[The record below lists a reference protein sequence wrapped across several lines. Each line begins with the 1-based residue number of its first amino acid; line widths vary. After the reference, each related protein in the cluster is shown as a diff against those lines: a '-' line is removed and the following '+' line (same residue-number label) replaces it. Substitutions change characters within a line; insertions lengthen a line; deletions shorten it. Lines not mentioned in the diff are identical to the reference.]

1 MTKPFITK
9 ELLENCTVELDE
21 KYTLMYS
28 IEDGYVH
35 IVVGKIKDD
44 VLTIVLNDTIKLEDC
59 DA

>member
-1 MTKPFITK
+1 MKPFITK
-9 ELLENCTVELDE
+9 EMLENCTVKLDE